1 MASLKDIRNRIVSV
15 KNTQQI
21 TKAMKMVAASKLRR
35 AQIAIEEARPYSD
48 KLNSIVSNLSD
59 GVDEKSHPLL
69 AQREKGKAV
78 ILLISSDKGLCGGLN
93 SNLFKKVLR
102 FKAEHAEE
110 FDEISLVTLGKK
122 SADFFKNKDLSV
134 EKTARDLKEAAQK
147 VEIVDMMNELVEQFT
162 KGEINRVYIGYNRF
176 QSVIAQE
183 PTLKM
188 VLPIEPPAKGEED
201 SNKAEFVFE
210 PSPAEILSTLLNKYV
225 VNQAYTGLLDNH
237 ASEHGS
243 RMTAMDSATNN
254 ASDMISRLQLQ
265 YNRARQAAITTEL
278 TEIIS
283 GAESIN

>member
-1 MASLKDIRNRIVSV
+1 MASLKDIRNRIQSV

-21 TKAMKMVAASKLRR
+21 TRAMKMVAASKLRR

-69 AQREKGKAV
+69 SNREKGKAV

-93 SNLFKKVLR
+93 TNLFKKILR
-102 FKAEHAEE
+102 FQGEHLEE
-110 FDEISLVTLGKK
+110 FDEISMVSLGKK
-122 SADFFKNKDLSV
+122 SVDYFKNRDMSL
-134 EKTARDLKEAAQK
+134 EKSATDLKDEMQK
-147 VEIVDMMNELVEQFT
+147 VEVVEMIKELVELFT
-162 KGEINRVYIGYNRF
+162 KGEINRVYLAFNRF
-176 QSVIAQE
+176 DSVISQE
-183 PTLKM
+183 PTLKK
-188 VLPIEPPAKGEED
+188 VLPIEPPADGAEKSD
-201 SNKAEFVFE
+201 KAEFVFE
-210 PSPAEILSTLLNKYV
+210 PSAAEILSTLLNKYV
-225 VNQAYTGLLDNH
+225 ENQAYTGLLNNH

-254 ASDMISRLQLQ
+254 ASDMISKLQLQ

-283 GAESIN
+283 GAESVS